1 MPIIDADDEVA
12 QAQSRV
18 DEWTT
23 RRRHLRQ
30 ETTTVDREL
39 ASARRALAAA
49 RNRLRRQN
57 RHGIVINIQGAPP
70 PAVAAAALVNPVPAG
85 APAVVPAPAPV
96 PAVPAGAA
104 GGEDDLMNDGDDEGD
119 VGYGF
124 NIHANI

>member
-23 RRRHLRQ
+23 RRRLLRQ
-30 ETTTVDREL
+30 EVTTVDREL
-39 ASARRALAAA
+39 ASARRGLAAA

-70 PAVAAAALVNPVPAG
+70 ANPPVNPVPAG